1 MASSLLLGSPTDYEP
16 YSFGQGETLTLNRSW
31 GSPSTNPADSEVDA
45 DASSSV
51 AEDRLYEVPVEVI
64 VLLSVCYGAI
74 SLVAVVGNTFVL
86 WIVATSRRMRTE
98 TNYLIANLAISDII
112 IGLFSIPF
120 HFQAALLQRWLLPR
134 FMCAFCP
141 FVQVLSVNVSI
152 FTLTAIAVDRYRAI
166 TIPLKAR
173 LNSRLTARVL
183 IGVIWV
189 ASAMAAA
196 PYAFALRVTLVEDER
211 TGERTRPFCH
221 NVALP
226 PSAWRV
232 YNNALV
238 CSQYFAPL
246 LVICYVYERIR
257 RLLKDS
263 TIPGNPESVRDA
275 IVVRN
280 KKKVTKMMF
289 IVVAIFALCWLPYQ
303 TYNIL
308 TEIYPEINSYRY
320 INVIW
325 FCCHWLAM
333 SNSCYNPFIYAI
345 YSEKF
350 NAEFQARIRCC
361 ARRHHDEIVYGHSS
375 IMTQLSVRLQS

>member
-1 MASSLLLGSPTDYEP
+1 MASSLLLSRQADFES
-16 YSFGQGETLTLNRSW
+16 YSSGQEETLTLNVSW
-31 GSPSTNPADSEVDA
+31 GSPSMNSADSETSEP
-45 DASSSV
+45 SSI

-64 VLLSVCYGAI
+64 VLLSICYGAI

-183 IGVIWV
+183 IAVIWV

-196 PYAFALRVTLVEDER
+196 PYAFALRVTLVQDER
-211 TGERTRPFCH
+211 SGERTRPFCH

-280 KKKVTKMMF
+280 KKK
-289 IVVAIFALCWLPYQ
+289 
-303 TYNIL
+303 
-308 TEIYPEINSYRY
+308 
-320 INVIW
+320 
-325 FCCHWLAM
+325 
-333 SNSCYNPFIYAI
+333 
-345 YSEKF
+345 
-350 NAEFQARIRCC
+350 
-361 ARRHHDEIVYGHSS
+361 RRSDKGQERDSA
-375 IMTQLSVRLQS
+375 

>member
-1 MASSLLLGSPTDYEP
+1 MASSLLLSRPTDYEP
-16 YSFGQGETLTLNRSW
+16 YLYGQGDTLTLNVSW
-31 GSPSTNPADSEVDA
+31 GSPSTNPADSEVGA
-45 DASSSV
+45 EASVSSSV

-120 HFQAALLQRWLLPR
+120 HFQAALLQRGYLTGACDQFTYGQLYPR
-134 FMCAFCP
+134 VKSFPQVTASSGTINCGGTK
-141 FVQVLSVNVSI
+141 VLSVNVSI

-196 PYAFALRVTLVEDER
+196 PYAVALRVTLVQDER

-226 PSAWRV
+226 PSAWRI

-280 KKKVTKMMF
+280 KKKVSAF
-289 IVVAIFALCWLPYQ
+289 
-303 TYNIL
+303 
-308 TEIYPEINSYRY
+308 
-320 INVIW
+320 
-325 FCCHWLAM
+325 
-333 SNSCYNPFIYAI
+333 
-345 YSEKF
+345 
-350 NAEFQARIRCC
+350 
-361 ARRHHDEIVYGHSS
+361 SS
-375 IMTQLSVRLQS
+375 A